1 MDPPPQ
7 RRLPAP
13 PRSHGRRARLL
24 RGRCRPGR
32 RRAAA
37 DPRRRRRRRGRL
49 HRRARPVRRRAG
61 RARARPVRPVVRPPL
76 LRRAPLPR
84 RPARPAPPRVRRR
97 HAARRRAAGRA
108 AHRAGGVAGD
118 HGPAAPAGAAVDGAL
133 HARHRVAR
141 RHVDRG
147 DAVALAAAHPR
158 HARRAAGRRDR
169 HDPVPPVAVPGHV
182 VGAAAGGG
190 RRAAGGG
197 DRHRRAGGQ
206 GLRPGGAG
214 GRHAGGPGP
223 PAVRRAHAR
232 GPDDRA
238 AQPGAAGAAD
248 PRAGRRDRYR
258 RGDGA
263 LRVDL
268 ARYLPRLR
276 HLRQPAR
283 RAGSDDRR
291 AGGQRAAGAGR
302 RRAGVRPRRRPAA
315 GHGPAGPGAGCL
327 RARSRSSW
335 TACGSVTRAASRCS
349 TG

>member
-1 MDPPPQ
+1 MDPPPE

-24 RGRCRPGR
+24 RGRCRPGC

-76 LRRAPLPR
+76 LRRAALPR

-118 HGPAAPAGAAVDGAL
+118 HGPPAPAGAAVDGAL
-133 HARHRVAR
+133 HARHRLAR

-147 DAVALAAAHPR
+147 DAVALAAADPR

-169 HDPVPPVAVPGHV
+169 HDPVAPVAVPGHL

-190 RRAAGGG
+190 RRAAGRG

-232 GPDDRA
+232 GPDDARGSTRRCRRCRPSA
-238 AQPGAAGAAD
+238 RSACSVSAAAGA
-248 PRAGRRDRYR
+248 
-258 RGDGA
+258 
-263 LRVDL
+263 LRLGL
-268 ARYLPRLR
+268 ARHLPRLR
-276 HLRQPAR
+276 HLRQ
-283 RAGSDDRR
+283 
-291 AGGQRAAGAGR
+291 
-302 RRAGVRPRRRPAA
+302 
-315 GHGPAGPGAGCL
+315 
-327 RARSRSSW
+327 RSSS
-335 TACGSVTRAASRCS
+335 GRP
-349 TG
+349 G

>member
-1 MDPPPQ
+1 MSRLGPLSGRPRALHSLANLYRLARNSGAGALPDGRAEFGLTWRGAVPPFPSGATGVDPPPD

-24 RGRCRPGR
+24 RGRRRAGC

-37 DPRRRRRRRGRL
+37 DPRRRRRRRGRI

-84 RPARPAPPRVRRR
+84 RPARPPPPRVRRR

-118 HGPAAPAGAAVDGAL
+118 HGPAAPAGAAVDGAV
-133 HARHRVAR
+133 HARHRLAR
-141 RHVDRG
+141 RHVGRG

-206 GLRPGGAG
+206 GLRPGGA
-214 GRHAGGPGP
+214 
-223 PAVRRAHAR
+223 
-232 GPDDRA
+232 
-238 AQPGAAGAAD
+238 
-248 PRAGRRDRYR
+248 
-258 RGDGA
+258 
-263 LRVDL
+263 
-268 ARYLPRLR
+268 
-276 HLRQPAR
+276 
-283 RAGSDDRR
+283 
-291 AGGQRAAGAGR
+291 
-302 RRAGVRPRRRPAA
+302 
-315 GHGPAGPGAGCL
+315 
-327 RARSRSSW
+327 
-335 TACGSVTRAASRCS
+335 
-349 TG
+349 